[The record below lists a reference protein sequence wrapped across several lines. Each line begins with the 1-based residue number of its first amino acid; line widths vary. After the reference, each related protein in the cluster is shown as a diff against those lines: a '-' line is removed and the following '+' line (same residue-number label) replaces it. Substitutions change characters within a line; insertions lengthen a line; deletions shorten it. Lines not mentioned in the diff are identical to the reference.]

1 MKGSAQVKARIKRW
15 AESTNRWD
23 EFVKVRE
30 GLKRDGVSPSDAWLA
45 AAQVMDSAT
54 WGESKVVPVRT
65 EPVRE
70 VLPADLP
77 QVRSEVVDGARREV
91 FGGKKVPTV
100 KVVEWV
106 ASNLQV
112 EDVGPSDAPSSE
124 AWGMLVWARRSPVNE
139 SQFWGSIY
147 AKLLPSRSQLDG
159 LERQMDDGSRVEEL
173 ADRLIAIRERVEV
186 RDGP

>member
-30 GLKRDGVSPSDAWLA
+30 SLKKGGVSPSDAWLA
-45 AAQVMDSAT
+45 AAQTMDPAT
-54 WGESKVVPVRT
+54 WGAAPSVAPVS
-65 EPVRE
+65 EPVKPSE
-70 VLPADLP
+70 PAKPVDLP
-77 QVRSEVVDGARREV
+77 HVMSEVVDGAGKAV
-91 FGGKKVPTV
+91 FGGKKVPTIR
-100 KVVEWV
+100 VVEWV

-112 EDVGPSDAPSSE
+112 EDVGPQDAPSSE

-173 ADRLIAIRERVEV
+173 ADRLLAMRHLAE
-186 RDGP
+186 GA